1 MSRGV
6 TMQLEPISRVSVS
19 DEIIDLIKK
28 QIMEGT
34 LRPGNRLPSEEK
46 MAEQLRVGRGTVREA
61 LKVLIYMG
69 IIERKNKTAVVSHSI
84 RGKVFPDQIIRR
96 MKQCKNIMEMIEARL
111 IIEPG
116 IARTAAIKA
125 QKSDIEILT
134 QFCERME
141 NNKEDA
147 EQFVSYNNQF
157 HHHLVHSTG
166 NQIMIDVSHGIQDL
180 MRRNQ
185 EFFVRNS
192 HKIKDRSILF
202 HRNILSAIVEGDPDK
217 AEREMIAHLK
227 DVEKEMYLIIREEP

>member
-1 MSRGV
+1 ME
-6 TMQLEPISRVSVS
+6 LEPIAKVSVS

-34 LRPGNRLPSEEK
+34 LRPGDRLPSEER

-69 IIERKNKTAVVSHSI
+69 IIERKNKSAVVSHSI
-84 RGKVFPDQIIRR
+84 RGKVFPDDIIGR
-96 MKQCKNIMEMIEARL
+96 MKQCKNVMEMIEARL

-125 QKSDIEILT
+125 KKSDMEILT
-134 QFCERME
+134 RFCECME
-141 NNKEDA
+141 NNVEDP
-147 EQFVSYNNQF
+147 EQFISYNNQF

-166 NQIMIDVSHGIQDL
+166 NQIMIDVMHGIQDL

-192 HKIKDRSILF
+192 RKIKDRSIQF
-202 HRNILSAIVEGDPDK
+202 HRNIVNAIVEGDPDK
-217 AEREMIAHLK
+217 AEREMVAHLK
-227 DVEKEMYLIIREEP
+227 DVEKEMYLIIREEQ

>member
-1 MSRGV
+1 
-6 TMQLEPISRVSVS
+6 MQLEPIAKVSVS

-28 QIMEGT
+28 QIMDGT
-34 LRPGNRLPSEEK
+34 LRPGDRLPAEEK

-69 IIERKNKTAVVSHSI
+69 FIERKNKSAVVS
-84 RGKVFPDQIIRR
+84 QIIKGEVLPDDIIGR
-96 MKQCKNIMEMIEARL
+96 MKQCKNVMEMIEARL

-125 QKSDIEILT
+125 RKSDMDILT
-134 QFCERME
+134 SFCEGME
-141 NNKEDA
+141 QNEEDP
-147 EQFVSYNNQF
+147 EQFISFNNQF

-166 NQIMIDVSHGIQDL
+166 NQIMIDVMHGIQDL

-192 HKIKDRSILF
+192 RKIKDRSILF
-202 HRNILSAIVEGDPDK
+202 HRNIVNAIVEGDPDK
-217 AEREMIAHLK
+217 AEREMVAHLK
-227 DVEKEMYLIIREEP
+227 DVEKEMYLIIREEQ